1 MSRDCNLVFGT
12 RDADRKPSQ
21 PFRTLFMQEMVAR
34 GVIAPSFVV
43 SWSHSDEDIDRTV
56 EAAAES
62 LRVYRRALED
72 GPGTYLRGRAVK
84 PVFRRY
90 A

>member
-1 MSRDCNLVFGT
+1 
-12 RDADRKPSQ
+12 
-21 PFRTLFMQEMVAR
+21 MQEMVAR

-43 SWSHSDEDIDRTV
+43 SWSHTEADIDRTV
-56 EAAAES
+56 EAVAEA

-72 GPGTYLRGRAVK
+72 GPEKYLRGQPVK
-84 PVFRRY
+84 PVFRRF